1 MMDVKCVLYIDKTRL
16 AVFGTSTI
24 AAQKN
29 LPSKKPDL
37 YKGEIRMNRFSIGF
51 NDKELEKL
59 EEIVEWYSAKVGQR
73 VSRCKVIKALLFG
86 AYIEQV
92 NSQLCS

>member
-1 MMDVKCVLYIDKTRL
+1 
-16 AVFGTSTI
+16 
-24 AAQKN
+24 
-29 LPSKKPDL
+29 
-37 YKGEIRMNRFSIGF
+37 MNRFSIGF

-86 AYIEQV
+86 AYIEEV